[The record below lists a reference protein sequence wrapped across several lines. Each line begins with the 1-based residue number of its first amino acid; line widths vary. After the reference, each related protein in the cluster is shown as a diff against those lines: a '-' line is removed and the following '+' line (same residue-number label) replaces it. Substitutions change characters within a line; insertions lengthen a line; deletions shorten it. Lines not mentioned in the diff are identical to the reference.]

1 MLIHRKTNFVLHRT
15 KTVPLHF
22 CARVPMYN
30 LSLYAPLCCV
40 LGVSRIEWDWRI
52 LIMINIEMIMI
63 EVRAGY
69 DPLLYLYSR
78 LLWVR
83 YHPHHIEE
91 AYLTLQL
98 FFATA
103 IGLDLLQY
111 ANSLAQDY
119 MMHIPKETP

>member
-1 MLIHRKTNFVLHRT
+1 
-15 KTVPLHF
+15 
-22 CARVPMYN
+22 
-30 LSLYAPLCCV
+30 
-40 LGVSRIEWDWRI
+40 
-52 LIMINIEMIMI
+52 MINIEMIMI

-83 YHPHHIEE
+83 YHPHYIEE

-103 IGLDLLQY
+103 IGLVLLQY

-119 MMHIPKETP
+119 LMHIPKETP